1 MTLDQNWSFPPPLYS
16 SSTLTLSFL
25 SKILHIKN
33 ISQEKIIF
41 KVKTT
46 QPSWYFVRP
55 NQQILEANGS
65 EEVII
70 NLVASE
76 CK

>member
-1 MTLDQNWSFPPPLYS
+1 MTLVQNWSKSHPAILWSHS
-16 SSTLTLSFL
+16 SLQILS
-25 SKILHIKN
+25 IRN
-33 ISQEKIIF
+33 ISQSKIIF

-55 NQQILEANGS
+55 NQQILDANGS

-70 NLVASE
+70 NLVAAE